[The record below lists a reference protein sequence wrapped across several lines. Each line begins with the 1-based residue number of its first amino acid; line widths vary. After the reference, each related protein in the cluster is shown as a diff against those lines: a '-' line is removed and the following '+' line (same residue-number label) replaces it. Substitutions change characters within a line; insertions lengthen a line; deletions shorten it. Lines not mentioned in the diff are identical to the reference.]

1 MSCAYRNAACRASV
15 THRPNTDGNLPTSWG
30 EVDHYP
36 SYLEVTVPDA
46 EKATAVPDASVQT
59 VSAVT
64 WENLYCLL
72 HSPTD
77 VVQEVA
83 LLVLGHILHG
93 RGWQCVPNL
102 TDTDIMRLWQS
113 VLSMA
118 ECPSPPQDA
127 LIRRFSVEAAVR
139 HVTHLFVHCA
149 SPYVLE
155 WMWNSIMARTESP
168 LATTNDR
175 YFAAVS
181 LAVRCAF
188 PLWMI
193 PNGMTILKHALHHA
207 SLRNPESVMQLVYD
221 IVSLLVTHPDHSGY
235 RLLTADFLTSVLV
248 SLTPDTPEP
257 LRLWLKAVGSIL
269 RINPDW
275 FTNIPQIADTIFAA
289 CTSEH
294 TDVVQAALDV
304 LQTVAPYAHPRFR
317 PTIEAV
323 IRQKDWQRD
332 HIAIC
337 KRATALLLESMS
349 RTHDYDGMYHLI
361 VSACRDIAHPN
372 VEIPDRFIAVEI
384 VHAAMQRQD
393 CLPAIQVF
401 LRFLHDTPEY
411 VGYVVDTIVELLET
425 SSYAPALTEDMI
437 GLAKALIHTPY
448 LSHGADILRHAW
460 GRGNDDQIFQAALS
474 LGYRDKRIQALQP
487 GLYSPCYAALVADHI
502 YAIDPD
508 RSDEHILN
516 GIDEF
521 AHRRQPIPLSVVPA
535 VRQACR
541 RILATYPSFPPIP
554 SSVLNM
560 LWHTDPQ
567 ASLALLSQ
575 IIVHRT
581 VRDEAVHRV
590 IEALCSGVGYGD
602 PESILYLWDHLI
614 RQSTNNVSFTAAII
628 LSQQRDM
635 WHRGSPYVPLAM
647 IRTLYHQVR
656 ALFPKQDAPNAIA
669 QMMESLVHG
678 WGTGVDME
686 ILEFLDTVLSD
697 LMAYPQY
704 DTLAHYHPVCAMMQ
718 VLRYGWGRGIDHAI
732 GTCLLGLVR
741 WMDQLEQRGEYWWPV
756 TIGPYLLLAITDGGG
771 RMIRREYSDVCEPAV
786 IHDARQM
793 LKTVL
798 QEARQILNQTVAQ
811 LQHTPFLPRTS

>member
-1 MSCAYRNAACRASV
+1 MSCAYRNASCRASV
-15 THRPNTDGNLPTSWG
+15 THRSNTDGNRPTSWG
-30 EVDHYP
+30 EVSHYP
-36 SYLEVTVPDA
+36 SHLEVTVPVA
-46 EKATAVPDASVQT
+46 ETSTAVPDVPVQT
-59 VSAVT
+59 VSEVT
-64 WENLYCLL
+64 WENLYRLL

-77 VVQEVA
+77 DVQEVA
-83 LLVLGHILHG
+83 LLVLAHLLHVRGRQCIL
-93 RGWQCVPNL
+93 NL
-102 TDTDIMRLWQS
+102 TDTDIMCLWQS

-118 ECPSPPQDA
+118 ECPSPSHDA
-127 LIRRFSVEAAVR
+127 LIRGVSVEAAVR
-139 HVTHLFVHCA
+139 HVTHMFVHCA

-155 WMWNSIMARTESP
+155 WMWNSIMARTESSP
-168 LATTNDR
+168 MTTNDR

-193 PNGMTILKHALHHA
+193 PNGMTVLKHAIHHA
-207 SLRNPESVMQLVYD
+207 SIRNPESVMSLVYD
-221 IVSLLVTHPDHSGY
+221 IVSLWVTHPDHSGY
-235 RLLTADFLTSVLV
+235 RVQMADLATSVLV
-248 SLTPDTPEP
+248 PLTPDTPEP
-257 LRLWLKAVGSIL
+257 LRLWLKAVESIL

-275 FTNIPQIADTIFAA
+275 FTNVPQIADTIFAA

-294 TDVVQAALDV
+294 IDVVQAALDV

-317 PTIEAV
+317 STMEAV
-323 IRQKDWQRD
+323 IRQKVWQRE

-349 RTHDYDGMYHLI
+349 HTHDYDGMYHLI
-361 VSACRDIAHPN
+361 VSACRDITHSD
-372 VEIPDRFIAVEI
+372 VEMPDRFIAVEI

-401 LRFLHDTPEY
+401 LRSLHDKPEY
-411 VGYVVDTIVELLET
+411 VCFVVDTIVELLKT
-425 SSYAPALTEDMI
+425 SSYAPALTKDMI
-437 GLAKALIHTPY
+437 ELAKALIHTPY
-448 LSHGADILRHAW
+448 LSHGASILRHAW
-460 GRGNDDQIFQAALS
+460 GRGYDDQIFQAALS
-474 LGYRDKRIQALQP
+474 IGYRDKRIQALQP
-487 GLYSPCYAALVADHI
+487 GLYSPCYAAPVADHI
-502 YAIDPD
+502 HIIDPD
-508 RSDEHILN
+508 RSDGNILN

-521 AHRRQPIPLSVVPA
+521 ARRRQTIPLSVVPT
-535 VRQACR
+535 VWQACR
-541 RILATYPSFPPIP
+541 RIIAAYPSFPPIP

-567 ASLALLSQ
+567 VSLALLSQ
-575 IIVHRT
+575 IITHQT
-581 VRDEAVHRV
+581 LRDEAVHRV

-614 RQSTNNVSFTAAII
+614 RRSTNNVSFKAAII

-647 IRTLYHQVR
+647 IRTLYHRVR
-656 ALFPKQDAPNAIA
+656 ALFPKQDTPNAIA
-669 QMMESLVHG
+669 RMMESLVHG
-678 WGTGVDME
+678 WGAGVDME
-686 ILEFLDTVLSD
+686 ILECLDTVISD

-704 DTLAHYHPVCAMMQ
+704 DTLAHYHPVCEIMQ
-718 VLRYGWGRGIDHAI
+718 VLRYGWGRGIDHVI
-732 GTCLLGLVR
+732 GTRLLWLVR
-741 WMDQLEQRGEYWWPV
+741 WMDRLERQGEYWWPV

-798 QEARQILNQTVAQ
+798 QEARQILVQTVAQ
-811 LQHTPFLPRTS
+811 LQHTPFAHRTS